1 MQSAVPGTPAA
12 NAGLTEDDT
21 IISVGGQSITSSSS
35 LVAVKDRYHPG
46 DKVQVVWL
54 DPDERPPQRDDHAR
68 DGHAGLTPSRRAPAG
83 APRRGSPAQ
92 APTPATLISGSP
104 ASVRR
109 I

>member
-21 IISVGGQSITSSSS
+21 IISVGGQSVTSSSS

-54 DPDERPPQRDDHAR
+54 DPSNVRHSATITLAT
-68 DGHAGLTPSRRAPAG
+68 GTPD
-83 APRRGSPAQ
+83 
-92 APTPATLISGSP
+92 
-104 ASVRR
+104 
-109 I
+109 